1 MLLKID
7 LDVIMN
13 HDKLNLALIFH
24 HINREDGDR
33 TQGVVKS
40 VLNISFNFYSVT
52 ITYYTTIVFFL
63 FSYMFIVSQPCP
75 DPGFDERVYSLVC
88 GHSTHFSSLHVY
100 QNVFCCPI
108 CM

>member
-40 VLNISFNFYSVT
+40 VLNISFNFLQCHDYILYNYS
-52 ITYYTTIVFFL
+52 ILSFF
-63 FSYMFIVSQPCP
+63 
-75 DPGFDERVYSLVC
+75 
-88 GHSTHFSSLHVY
+88 LHVY
-100 QNVFCCPI
+100 SFSTLS
-108 CM
+108 